1 MSNFDASTP
10 FVLIARIRV
19 KEAKVDDYLQLAE
32 KTDEAV
38 KDTEPGMLHHTFNA
52 DPDDPL
58 GFVWTEVFAND
69 TAFIKHLNNPP
80 VLEYLAQHGE
90 LGGSASIEVFGTV
103 GEECK
108 ELMMSLGLPV
118 RIYESK
124 CGYSRV

>member
-19 KEAKVDDYLQLAE
+19 KEGKVDDYIQLAE
-32 KTDEAV
+32 KTDDAV

-58 GFVWTEVFAND
+58 CFVWTEVFEND
-69 TAFIKHLNNPP
+69 AAFIKHLNNPP
-80 VLEYLAQHGE
+80 VLDYLAQHGE
-90 LGGSASIEVFGTV
+90 LGDSASIEVFGTI
-103 GEECK
+103 GKECN

-118 RIYESK
+118 SIYESK
-124 CGYSRV
+124 CGYSRF

>member
-19 KEAKVDDYLQLAE
+19 KEGKVDDYIQLAE
-32 KTDEAV
+32 KTDDAV

-58 GFVWTEVFAND
+58 CFVWTEVFEND
-69 TAFIKHLNNPP
+69 AAFITHLNNPP
-80 VLEYLAQHGE
+80 VLDYLAQHGK
-90 LGGSASIEVFGTV
+90 LGDSASIEVFGTV
-103 GEECK
+103 GKECK

-118 RIYESK
+118 SIYESQ

>member
-19 KEAKVDDYLQLAE
+19 KEGKVADYIQLAE
-32 KTDEAV
+32 KTDDAV
-38 KDTEPGMLHHTFNA
+38 KDTEPGMLHHTFNS

-58 GFVWTEVFAND
+58 CFVWTEVFEND
-69 TAFIKHLNNPP
+69 AAFITHLNNPP
-80 VLEYLAQHGE
+80 VLDYLAQHGK
-90 LGGSASIEVFGTV
+90 LGDSASIEVFGTV
-103 GEECK
+103 GKECK

-118 RIYESK
+118 SIYESQ

>member
-19 KEAKVDDYLQLAE
+19 KEGKVADYIQLAE
-32 KTDEAV
+32 ETDDAV
-38 KDTEPGMLHHTFNA
+38 KDTEPGMLHHTFNS

-58 GFVWTEVFAND
+58 CFVWTEVFEND
-69 TAFIKHLNNPP
+69 AAFITHLNNPP
-80 VLEYLAQHGE
+80 VLDYLAQHGK
-90 LGGSASIEVFGTV
+90 LGDSASIEVFGTV
-103 GEECK
+103 GKECK

-118 RIYESK
+118 SIYESQ